1 MFVWIARVLRR
12 GAGQMPSRISMY
24 QGRKKRYIFAA
35 IVAVPVI
42 LVAFFVAEQQHPYRN
57 SKTWNFD
64 SYPENSSVPNTF
76 VHIDT
81 GGMQAKGTWAVKTDE
96 TAPSK
101 PNVLARLSNNKTG
114 SGYHMLIQAEGAYS
128 NFEAGVKFKIM
139 SGREQQV
146 AGLIVRFEDTSAY
159 FVLQAD
165 AMNHRFSLCRA
176 QPGIIVCTQD
186 TYVSIT
192 IGQWHSI
199 TVQVAGA
206 GGEPGIAGY
215 LDGKRLLQRYDQH
228 YMGGGQIGLWTKGDS
243 TVYFDDLGVAY

>member
-1 MFVWIARVLRR
+1 
-12 GAGQMPSRISMY
+12 MPSRIYMY
-24 QGRKKRYIFAA
+24 EGRKKRYVIAA
-35 IVAVPVI
+35 IVAVPII
-42 LVAFFVAEQQHPYRN
+42 LVAFFVAEQQHPYRQ

-64 SYPENSSVPNTF
+64 SYPDNSSIPNTF
-76 VHIDT
+76 MQIDT
-81 GGMQAKGTWAVKTDE
+81 GGTQAKGTWSVKTDE

-101 PNVLARLSNNKTG
+101 PNVLARLSNNNTG
-114 SGYHMLIQAEGAYS
+114 SGYHMLIVAEGVYS
-128 NFEAGVKFKIM
+128 NFEAGVKFKII

-146 AGLIVRFEDTSAY
+146 AGLIVRFQDTNRY

-176 QPGIIVCTQD
+176 QPGIILCTQD
-186 TYVSIT
+186 TDVSIT
-192 IGQWHSI
+192 VGQWHSI

-215 LDGKRLLQRYDQH
+215 LDGKRLLLRYDQN

>member
-1 MFVWIARVLRR
+1 
-12 GAGQMPSRISMY
+12 MY

-35 IVAVPVI
+35 IIAIPVI
-42 LVAFFVAEQQHPYRN
+42 LVAFFAAEQQHPYRN

-64 SYPENSSVPNTF
+64 SYPENSSIPNTF
-76 VHIDT
+76 VRIDT
-81 GGMQAKGTWAVKTDE
+81 GGTQAKGTWAVKPDE
-96 TAPSK
+96 TAPSN
-101 PNVLARLSNNKTG
+101 PNVLARLSNTKTG

-146 AGLIVRFEDTSAY
+146 AGLIVRFQDTSAY

-165 AMNHRFSLCRA
+165 ALSHRFSLCRA

-186 TYVSIT
+186 TDVSIT

-199 TVQVAGA
+199 MVQVAGA
-206 GGEPGIAGY
+206 GGEPGIVGY

-228 YMGGGQIGLWTKGDS
+228 YMTGGQIGLWTKGDS
-243 TVYFDDLGVAY
+243 IVYFDDLGVAY

>member
-1 MFVWIARVLRR
+1 MFFSIARVLRR
-12 GAGQMPSRISMY
+12 KAGQMPSRISMY
-24 QGRKKRYIFAA
+24 KGRKKRYIFAA

-64 SYPENSSVPNTF
+64 SYPENSSIPNTF
-76 VHIDT
+76 VPIDT

-114 SGYHMLIQAEGAYS
+114 SGYHMLIQAEGSYS
-128 NFEAGVKFKIM
+128 NFEAGVKFKII

-146 AGLIVRFEDTSAY
+146 AGIIVRFQDTNRY

-192 IGQWHSI
+192 TDQWHSI

-215 LDGKRLLQRYDQH
+215 LDGKRLLQRYDQN

-243 TVYFDDLGVAY
+243 TVYFDDLGVAH